1 MEAAE
6 AAKRSVN
13 TYTYTIYIY
22 IAEDDAG
29 RRTLRALV
37 LAQRGVYVAYW
48 RVAWQRDPNKP
59 A

>member
-13 TYTYTIYIY
+13 IHIQYIY
-22 IAEDDAG
+22 IGEDDAG

-37 LAQRGVYVAYW
+37 LVQRGVYVAYW

>member
-13 TYTYTIYIY
+13 TYIYIY
-22 IAEDDAG
+22 IAEDDAE

-37 LAQRGVYVAYW
+37 LVQRGVYVAYW